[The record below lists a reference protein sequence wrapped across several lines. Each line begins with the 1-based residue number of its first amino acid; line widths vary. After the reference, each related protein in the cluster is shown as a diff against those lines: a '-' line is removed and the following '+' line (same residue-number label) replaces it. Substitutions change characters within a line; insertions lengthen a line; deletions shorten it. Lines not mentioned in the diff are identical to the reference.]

1 MNFIGLRVLFNRLKV
16 IPHFLRDKTVPLR
29 KKILVVACAIYI
41 LVPFDFVPVFPF
53 DDLVLFLF
61 VIIHLRDELDV
72 YWKGEKKEDL
82 SKKFSDKDIVD
93 GVEFTVEDDASSS
106 HPEEDHRED

>member
-61 VIIHLRDELDV
+61 V
-72 YWKGEKKEDL
+72 KGEKKEDL

-93 GVEFTVEDDASSS
+93 GVEFTVEDDASAS

>member
-1 MNFIGLRVLFNRLKV
+1 MNFIGLRVLLNRLRV

-29 KKILVVACAIYI
+29 KKILVVACAAYI
-41 LVPFDFVPVFPF
+41 ILPFDLVPVFPF
-53 DDLVLFLF
+53 DDLILFLF

-93 GVEFTVEDDASSS
+93 GVEFTVEDDESGS
-106 HPEEDHRED
+106 DHDGKQRED